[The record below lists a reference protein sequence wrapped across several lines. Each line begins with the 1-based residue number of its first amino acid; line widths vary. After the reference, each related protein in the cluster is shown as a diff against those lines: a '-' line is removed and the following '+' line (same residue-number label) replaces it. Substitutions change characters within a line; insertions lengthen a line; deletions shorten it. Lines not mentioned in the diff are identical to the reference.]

1 MIEDHT
7 EEEQWREEL
16 AKDPPPCY
24 YAWWSKHKPEMWEQR
39 ERSKWEKLMEKEYV
53 D

>member
-16 AKDPPPCY
+16 AKDPPKCY
-24 YAWWSKHKPEMWEQR
+24 HLWLDRQMPWWYWQNKDTAWI
-39 ERSKWEKLMEKEYV
+39 KLQEGN
-53 D
+53 DAS